1 MDAGQF
7 NRRVLIQRPTTT
19 QDAIGQPIPGWAD
32 VASCWASIKHASGM
46 ATIRAG
52 AESSTVKASIRIRY
66 RTDID
71 ASMRVVH
78 GATVYQIKARM
89 PDSAAREF
97 VDLVCEVIA

>member
-1 MDAGQF
+1 MNAGQL
-7 NRRVLIQRPTTT
+7 NRRILIQRPATAR
-19 QDAIGQPIPGWAD
+19 DEIGQPIPGWDD
-32 VASCWASIKHASGM
+32 VAHCWASIKHLGGM

-78 GATVYQIKARM
+78 GATVYQIMAVL
-89 PDSAAREF
+89 PDERTRDYI
-97 VDLVCEVIA
+97 DLVCEVIS